1 MIRRDALVR
10 AGLVQYYTKVIQ
22 QNKTSDTD
30 PVVYANIPWR
40 VAHLALENA
49 QDEKDS
55 DETKTKIL
63 KNITCFNRG
72 LLGYLIGNL
81 NSFTY

>member
-22 QNKTSDTD
+22 QNKTADTD
-30 PVVYANIPWR
+30 PVVYANIPWS
-40 VAHLALENA
+40 VAHMALEQA
-49 QDEKDS
+49 YDENVTL
-55 DETKTKIL
+55 ETRTAIL
-63 KNITCFNRG
+63 KNVTCLNRG
-72 LLGYLIGNL
+72 LLGFLINKM